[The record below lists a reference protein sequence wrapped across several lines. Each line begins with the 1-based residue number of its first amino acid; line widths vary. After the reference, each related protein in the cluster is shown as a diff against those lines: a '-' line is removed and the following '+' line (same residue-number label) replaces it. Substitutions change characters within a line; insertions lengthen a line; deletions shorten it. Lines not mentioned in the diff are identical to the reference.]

1 MTLQGVFKFADIKLN
16 FTWPFSMDLQSSWVT
31 SGATL
36 VRSTCTLAGLLK
48 GRHSW
53 GESNYHFSKFCEQ
66 AHFPTDVII
75 DSKNNSKPL
84 PNMRRANLPRKS
96 SPRPRFQS
104 QSSRSS
110 RPSSLYRWLPSSR
123 CVLAGPSLRCCQVR
137 FTASRHSGLRRRYWL
152 LYCA

>member
-1 MTLQGVFKFADIKLN
+1 
-16 FTWPFSMDLQSSWVT
+16 MDLQSSWVT

-48 GRHSW
+48 GRYSW
-53 GESNYHFSKFCEQ
+53 
-66 AHFPTDVII
+66 AHGVNPISVSPHYYVNMYIFLRMSSII
-75 DSKNNSKPL
+75 IGNSNNSKPL
-84 PNMRRANLPRKS
+84 PNMRRAYLPRKS

>member
-1 MTLQGVFKFADIKLN
+1 MKLD

-48 GRHSW
+48 GRYSW
-53 GESNYHFSKFCEQ
+53 
-66 AHFPTDVII
+66 AHGVNPISVSPHYYVNMYIFLRMSSII
-75 DSKNNSKPL
+75 IGNSNNSKPL
-84 PNMRRANLPRKS
+84 PNMRRAYLPRKS

-104 QSSRSS
+104 QSSRSK
-110 RPSSLYRWLPSSR
+110 RPSSRCLPDPSSLLELPSSR

-137 FTASRHSGLRRRYWL
+137 FTASRHSGLRKRY
-152 LYCA
+152 